1 MKVIKRDGR
10 IKDFDQARIKEAI
23 RKAYMDIYNGSE
35 EKFGDDLK
43 IGVLSAIVFPI
54 LLVIVNLLLQ
64 AT

>member
-35 EKFGDDLK
+35 EKTSDFD
-43 IGVLSAIVFPI
+43 SFF
-54 LLVIVNLLLQ
+54 
-64 AT
+64 